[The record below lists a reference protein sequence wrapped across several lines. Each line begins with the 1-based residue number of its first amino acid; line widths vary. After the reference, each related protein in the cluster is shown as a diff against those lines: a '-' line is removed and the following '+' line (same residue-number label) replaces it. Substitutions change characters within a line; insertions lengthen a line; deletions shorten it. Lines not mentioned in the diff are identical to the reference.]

1 MKVKF
6 TYQSGNG
13 QVWKCKHC
21 HHWIRKWWDTQLP
34 RLWSQS
40 GARTEAGSHTRAP
53 LPLSCFISSRN
64 VLALWSHKR
73 QGTHCL
79 FCCPHTDS
87 RGMNR
92 DYCCTEMSRFTS
104 NPSAAAGNV
113 MVTLP
118 LPQLQVR
125 TRYPKS
131 WMIISASPSSG
142 LEMFRSVIWELEWDY
157 WAHFIPKQYCSS
169 LPLTLTKT
177 LLSYLGIGSAVADFF
192 NKDMRQNYNLES
204 TLCLQKWKIWN
215 LVIITFVVW
224 HGEGG
229 VLWRLVPILPDA
241 SF

>member
-1 MKVKF
+1 
-6 TYQSGNG
+6 
-13 QVWKCKHC
+13 
-21 HHWIRKWWDTQLP
+21 
-34 RLWSQS
+34 
-40 GARTEAGSHTRAP
+40 
-53 LPLSCFISSRN
+53 
-64 VLALWSHKR
+64 
-73 QGTHCL
+73 
-79 FCCPHTDS
+79 
-87 RGMNR
+87 
-92 DYCCTEMSRFTS
+92 MSRFTS

-204 TLCLQKWKIWN
+204 TLCLQKWKIRNVVVIAFVDMGKGMFCGDWYLFCLMPVYRAQPTFDSMSPLCVCSAQRN
-215 LVIITFVVW
+215 RTGSLLWLVRTTRV
-224 HGEGG
+224 H
-229 VLWRLVPILPDA
+229 PIPHKAALQVQMK
-241 SF
+241 SNSEYS